1 MDNAQTRQ
9 THQDLVMPD
18 SSDDAGSQIKRLI
31 RIAEALCE
39 VFAQENRLI
48 GDRRADE
55 IAPLQ
60 PEKERLAAEYSKSIR
75 DLSGNRGV
83 MEQADPEQLAQLRA
97 AAATLE
103 ERALQQQGLMEQPV
117 QQAAAS

>member
-1 MDNAQTRQ
+1 MENGQMRQ
-9 THQDLVMPD
+9 THPDLVTPD
-18 SSDDAGSQIKRLI
+18 TVEGVGSQIKRLI

-48 GDRRADE
+48 GDERADE

-60 PEKERLAAEYSKSIR
+60 PEKERLAAEYSRSIR
-75 DLSGNRGV
+75 DLSGNREA
-83 MEQADPEQLAQLRA
+83 MEQAAPEQLAQLRA
-97 AAATLE
+97 AAVTLE
-103 ERALQQQGLMEQPV
+103 ERALQQQGLMEQTL

>member
-1 MDNAQTRQ
+1 MPDNADET
-9 THQDLVMPD
+9 
-18 SSDDAGSQIKRLI
+18 GSQINRLL

-48 GDRRADE
+48 CDRRADE
-55 IAPLQ
+55 IKPLQ
-60 PEKERLAAEYSKSIR
+60 PEKERLAAEYSRSIR
-75 DLSGNRGV
+75 ELSGNRAA
-83 MEQADPEQLAQLRA
+83 MEQAGREQLAQLRA

-103 ERALQQQGLMEQPV
+103 ERALQQQDLMKLPV

>member
-1 MDNAQTRQ
+1 MSGGADN
-9 THQDLVMPD
+9 
-18 SSDDAGSQIKRLI
+18 AGSQIKRLI

-48 GDRRADE
+48 RDSRADE

-60 PEKERLAAEYSKSIR
+60 PEKKRLAVEYSQSIR
-75 DLSGNRGV
+75 ELSGNRGV
-83 MEQADPEQLAQLRA
+83 MEQAGREQLAQLRA

-103 ERALQQQGLMEQPV
+103 ERALQQQDLMTRPEP
-117 QQAAAS
+117 QAAAS

>member
-1 MDNAQTRQ
+1 
-9 THQDLVMPD
+9 MPD
-18 SSDDAGSQIKRLI
+18 SADDAGSQIRRLI

-39 VFAQENRLI
+39 IFAQENRLI
-48 GDRRADE
+48 GGHRADE

-60 PEKERLAAEYSKSIR
+60 PEKERLAAEYSQSIR
-75 DLSGNRGV
+75 ELSGNRQV

-97 AAATLE
+97 AAAILE
-103 ERALQQQGLMEQPV
+103 ERALQQQSLMQQPA

>member
-1 MDNAQTRQ
+1 MT
-9 THQDLVMPD
+9 D
-18 SSDDAGSQIKRLI
+18 SADDAGSQIKRLI

-48 GDRRADE
+48 GEQRGDE
-55 IAPLQ
+55 IEPLQ
-60 PEKERLAAEYSKSIR
+60 PEKQRLAAEYSQSIR
-75 DLSGNRGV
+75 DLSGDRGV
-83 MEQADPEQLAQLRA
+83 MGQADPEQLAQLRA

-103 ERALQQQGLMEQPV
+103 ERALQQQGLMEQQV